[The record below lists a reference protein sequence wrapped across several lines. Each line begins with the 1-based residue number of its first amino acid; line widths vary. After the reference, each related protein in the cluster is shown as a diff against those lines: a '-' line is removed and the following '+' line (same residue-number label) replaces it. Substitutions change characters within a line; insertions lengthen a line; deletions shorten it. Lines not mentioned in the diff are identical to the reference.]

1 MSNNPY
7 STPPVQKGFQSPQSM
22 QPLPQ
27 GMAVTAMVCGILSL
41 TLCGCV
47 TAIPAVICGWIGM
60 KQADQ
65 GQAGGKGMAVAGLIM
80 GIVNLV
86 LTGLVL
92 VFYLAIFGLAI
103 ASEM

>member
-1 MSNNPY
+1 MSHNPY
-7 STPPVQKGFQSPQSM
+7 STPPVHKGFQSPQSM

-41 TLCGCV
+41 TLCGCF
-47 TAIPAVICGWIGM
+47 TGIPAAICGWIGM
-60 KQADQ
+60 KQADR
-65 GQAGGKGMAVAGLIM
+65 GEAGGKGMAVAGLIM

-86 LTGLVL
+86 LTGLVVL
-92 VFYLAIFGLAI
+92 FYIAIFGLAI

>member
-7 STPPVQKGFQSPQSM
+7 SAPPVQKGFPSGPSM

-27 GMAVTAMVCGILSL
+27 GMAVAAMVCGILSL
-41 TLCGCV
+41 TFCGCA
-47 TAIPAVICGWIGM
+47 TGIPAVICGYIGM

-86 LTGLVL
+86 LTGLVFL
-92 VFYLAIFGLAI
+92 FYIALFGLAI
-103 ASEM
+103 ASEV